1 MTKRQIAYADL
12 IIEGKKTPTEAYAE
26 AYGKSLDYAGW
37 YGQDYLYK
45 KSVRNYI
52 LDKLEQLD
60 KSTLTSQRVLEL
72 VKLSADILGHELA
85 SF

>member
-37 YGQDYLYK
+37 YSRDYLYSK
-45 KSVRNYI
+45 RVRRYI
-52 LDKLEQLD
+52 LDKLESMD
-60 KSTLTSQRVLEL
+60 TAAMTLQI
-72 VKLSADILGHELA
+72 VKLQADLLAHELK
-85 SF
+85 SI